1 MLLIINI
8 LLSVF
13 FITTNENN
21 RIYLLALLL
30 LSWPNW
36 ISIKLG
42 VGFDFNLTAFRVLL
56 ILYLFINFKK
66 IFHYFLKS
74 PLVYYAFFIIIMLL
88 LDFSLWNLKRFFSE
102 RYLISFLVAPIIAN
116 KLLIQSNYNSFIK
129 GIAHGSILLLLMSL
143 FEITFS
149 KPMETFDFFSNLIV
163 DNSETYNTLKD
174 ELMTRLGFFRPTAGY
189 WNNIALGLA
198 FVSFA
203 PFLIQHKYFGRFTNY
218 ILIFMNGLT
227 FSRTAILGLLV
238 IFIINF
244 KKISFQTKIIS
255 VILLVYFAIYFIED
269 SISTGY
275 VDQSLF
281 SVQSRLYYLYLL
293 FDNYNFSS
301 LIFGLGIGEFYR
313 LIFLDIAQHLPSD
326 NSIAMLIFSEGFI
339 GSILLLIPF
348 FKTLRMT
355 YKFKDFPA
363 FSFIFVT
370 LLLIFISNSVVQ
382 DSKLFLLSI
391 ILILYLNLKYG
402 KHNNLHSRI

>member
-1 MLLIINI
+1 
-8 LLSVF
+8 
-13 FITTNENN
+13 
-21 RIYLLALLL
+21 
-30 LSWPNW
+30 
-36 ISIKLG
+36 
-42 VGFDFNLTAFRVLL
+42 
-56 ILYLFINFKK
+56 
-66 IFHYFLKS
+66 
-74 PLVYYAFFIIIMLL
+74 
-88 LDFSLWNLKRFFSE
+88 
-102 RYLISFLVAPIIAN
+102 
-116 KLLIQSNYNSFIK
+116 
-129 GIAHGSILLLLMSL
+129 
-143 FEITFS
+143 
-149 KPMETFDFFSNLIV
+149 METFGFFSNLIV

-281 SVQSRLYYLYLL
+281 SVQSRLYYFYLL

-301 LIFGLGIGEFYR
+301 LIF
-313 LIFLDIAQHLPSD
+313 
-326 NSIAMLIFSEGFI
+326 
-339 GSILLLIPF
+339 
-348 FKTLRMT
+348 
-355 YKFKDFPA
+355 
-363 FSFIFVT
+363 
-370 LLLIFISNSVVQ
+370 
-382 DSKLFLLSI
+382 
-391 ILILYLNLKYG
+391 
-402 KHNNLHSRI
+402 